1 MKTGKVYLLVS
12 SDSTGLHELYK
23 IGITTGEISNRIKS
37 LSTGNPNKI
46 CCLDFYESKYYL
58 QIEKALHAR
67 FRLSKTSSEN
77 EWFNLNETEI
87 VNFKQICKKLESD
100 FKLLKSSTLHD
111 NFSF

>member
-1 MKTGKVYLLVS
+1 MKLGKVYLLVS

-46 CCLDFYESKYYL
+46 CCLDFYESNHYL

-67 FRLSKTSSEN
+67 FRLSKTASEN
-77 EWFNLNETEI
+77 EWFSLTETDI
-87 VNFKQICKKLESD
+87 INFKLICKKLESD
-100 FKLLKSSTLHD
+100 FTLLKTSTLHD
-111 NFSF
+111 KLYF